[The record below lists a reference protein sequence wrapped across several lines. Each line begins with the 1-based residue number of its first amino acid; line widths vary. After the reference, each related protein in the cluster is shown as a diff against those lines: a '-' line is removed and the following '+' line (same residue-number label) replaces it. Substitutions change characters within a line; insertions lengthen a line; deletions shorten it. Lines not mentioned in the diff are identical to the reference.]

1 MWAWR
6 DWVIKS
12 FNQNMPYDEFTVDQ
26 IAGDLLPNATMDQKI
41 ASGFNR
47 NHMITLEGGAI
58 PAEYHVEYLVDRVST
73 TSTAFLGLT
82 MGCARCHDHKF
93 DPITQKD
100 FYRFVAFFNT
110 VPERGLD
117 GFEGNAVPA
126 LPMPSHEQQQRLDTL
141 KAQIASTLDEL
152 PEDELLAQ
160 RNEWQKTALAS
171 LPEPTR
177 EGLTAYYPFDGDL
190 KDASG
195 FRHDARSIRGE
206 LVFDDGAVAKAGN
219 FSPETQVSF
228 GNSGDFDGS
237 KPFSLSFWAM
247 PPSSSAVKILT
258 KHNAGDHWQGWEF
271 TDDTPMTFGSRNQ
284 LAHMVVRLV
293 SHWPDDAIEVQ
304 TKERVQVNKQG
315 AASATSLRHLVVEYD
330 GSGRASGIK
339 LYEGEKQLE
348 TEILK
353 DHLSGSIRTTAEL
366 EVGDKALGTTFE
378 GAIDDLRIYNR
389 LLTGKEVED
398 LTLRLPA
405 RALLLSL
412 NGRPTDEIETLQTDD
427 DDEDVQIGE
436 EAKPQTKQEIEKARE
451 KDHQAKLSE
460 YFLKYAAPESERRL
474 YAKLEGLQEE
484 KTKLE
489 AAIPTVMIM
498 AEMKKPRE
506 TFVLGRGQYDNPKD
520 KVTANVPAVLPP
532 MAPGLPMNRLGL
544 AKWLVN
550 PANPLAARVAV
561 NHFWQEYFGTGIVK
575 TSEDFGSQGEVPSNP
590 LLLDWLATEFVR
602 TGWNVKAMQRL
613 IVTSATYRQSSR
625 VTPELA
631 ERDPENRL
639 LARGPRFRLPAELIR
654 DNALEV
660 SGLLDTRI
668 GGPSVYPYQPKGLW
682 EEMALGGGFSGQTY
696 SESTGRDLYRR
707 SMYTVWKRTV
717 PPPAL
722 VTFDAPDREKCTAR
736 RSVTNTPLQALVLL
750 NDPTYVEAS
759 RFLAARIMTQGGKT
773 PTARINYAFRLAA
786 GRTPDPQERAVL
798 LEQAQAALADYRQH
812 GDDAKALL
820 AVGATR
826 SDPRLDPKE
835 LAAWTTVAGIILN
848 LDETITKQ

>member
-1 MWAWR
+1 
-6 DWVIKS
+6 
-12 FNQNMPYDEFTVDQ
+12 
-26 IAGDLLPNATMDQKI
+26 
-41 ASGFNR
+41 
-47 NHMITLEGGAI
+47 
-58 PAEYHVEYLVDRVST
+58 
-73 TSTAFLGLT
+73 

-100 FYRFVAFFNT
+100 FYRFFAFFNT

-117 GFEGNAVPA
+117 GFEGNAVPI
-126 LPMPSHEQQQRLDTL
+126 LPMPSHEQQQQLENL
-141 KAQIASTLDEL
+141 KAQIASTLAAL
-152 PEDELLAQ
+152 PEKDLLAQ

-171 LPEPTR
+171 LPEPPQN
-177 EGLTAYYPFDGDL
+177 GLAAHYPFDGDL
-190 KDASG
+190 TDASG
-195 FRHDARSIRGE
+195 SHHDAKAVRGE
-206 LVFDDGAVAKAGN
+206 VLFDDGAVGKDGS

-228 GNSGDFDGS
+228 GQSGDFDRT
-237 KPFSLSFWAM
+237 KPFSVGIWVM

-258 KHNAGDHWQGWEF
+258 KHDGGEHWQGWEIA
-271 TDDTPMTFGSRNQ
+271 DDKPISPGNRKQ
-284 LAHMVVRLV
+284 LAHMVVRLAT
-293 SHWPDDAIEVQ
+293 HWPDNAIEVQ
-304 TKERVQVNKQG
+304 TKERVQVNRQG
-315 AASATSLRHLVVEYD
+315 ASSATSMHHLVVEYD

-339 LYEGEKQLE
+339 FYEDGEEVK
-348 TEILK
+348 TEIVK
-353 DHLSGSIRTTAEL
+353 DHLSGDIHTTAAL
-366 EVGDKALGTTFE
+366 EVGDKSLGTSYE

-389 LLTGKEVED
+389 MLTSED
-398 LTLRLPA
+398 IDVLSIRLPA
-405 RALLLSL
+405 RSLLMAL
-412 NGRPTDEIETLQTDD
+412 NGRPTDELATLKPEKTDN
-427 DDEDVQIGE
+427 EDIQIGE
-436 EAKPQTKQEIEKARE
+436 EDKPRSKEEIAKAQE

-460 YFLKYAAPESERRL
+460 YFLENGGREKERQL
-474 YAKLEGLQEE
+474 YAKLQNLQEE
-484 KTKLE
+484 KAKLE
-489 AAIPTVMIM
+489 TAIPSVMIM

-544 AKWLVN
+544 AKWLVD
-550 PANPLAARVAV
+550 PRNPLPARVAV
-561 NHFWQEYFGTGIVK
+561 NHFWQEDFGTGIVK
-575 TSEDFGSQGEVPSNP
+575 TSEDFGSQGEQPSNP

-631 ERDPENRL
+631 ERDPENRM

-668 GGPSVYPYQPKGLW
+668 GGPSVSPYQPKGLW

-696 SESTGRDLYRR
+696 SQSSGRDLYRR
-707 SMYTVWKRTV
+707 SLYTIWKRTV

-736 RSVTNTPLQALVLL
+736 RSITNTPLQALVLL

-759 RFLAARIMTQGGKT
+759 RFLAARMLAQGGKT
-773 PTARINYAFRLAA
+773 PAGRIDYAFRLAT
-786 GRTPDPQERAVL
+786 GRAPDPRERAVL
-798 LEQAQAALADYRQH
+798 LEQAQQALAEYRQH
-812 GDDAKALL
+812 GDEAKALV
-820 AVGATR
+820 AVGASK
-826 SDPRLDPKE
+826 SDPRLDTKE

-848 LDETITKQ
+848 LDETITKE